1 MIKRLLLAFCI
12 PIGIQGCAIGNP
24 QYPANWDPLLPSA
37 SAGCEHFEGT
47 YADRGQT
54 RDRLSARSL
63 TRELFG
69 YRGDWKRATRVQ
81 LSFPSD
87 GVLAVKVWGDDAE
100 LANRNLHAASGDFSC
115 EDGRLIV
122 RDKRWVAEDLVAGHE
137 KTTIELHDAEG
148 YLVAQVN
155 ELTLAVV
162 FIVVPLVADATHWY
176 RFPKLPN

>member
-1 MIKRLLLAFCI
+1 MMKRLLLAFCI
-12 PIGIQGCAIGNP
+12 PLGIQGCAVGNP
-24 QYPANWDPLLPSA
+24 QYPPNWDPIVPWG
-37 SAGCEHFEGT
+37 SAGCGHLEGT

-69 YRGDWKRATRVQ
+69 YREEWGRAKKVQ
-81 LSFPSD
+81 LAFPSE
-87 GVLAVKVWGDDAE
+87 GVLAVKVWGEDAE

-115 EDGRLIV
+115 EGGRLIV

-137 KTTIELHDAEG
+137 KTIVELHHAEG
-148 YLVAQVN
+148 YLVANVK
-155 ELTLAVV
+155 EFTLAVV

-176 RFPKLPN
+176 RFQRLPD

>member
-1 MIKRLLLAFCI
+1 MIRRLLLAFCI
-12 PIGIQGCAIGNP
+12 PIGIQACAVGNP
-24 QYPANWDPLLPSA
+24 AYPTSWDPIVPSV
-37 SAGCEHFEGT
+37 SAGCQHLEGT

-54 RDRLSARSL
+54 RDRLTARSL

-69 YRGDWKRATRVQ
+69 YREEWKQATKVQ
-81 LSFPSD
+81 LGFPSE
-87 GVLAVKVWGDDAE
+87 GVLAVKVWGEHAE

-115 EDGRLIV
+115 EGGRLIV

-137 KTTIELHDAEG
+137 KTTIELHHAEG
-148 YLVAQVN
+148 YLVAHVK

-176 RFPKLPN
+176 RFQRLPN